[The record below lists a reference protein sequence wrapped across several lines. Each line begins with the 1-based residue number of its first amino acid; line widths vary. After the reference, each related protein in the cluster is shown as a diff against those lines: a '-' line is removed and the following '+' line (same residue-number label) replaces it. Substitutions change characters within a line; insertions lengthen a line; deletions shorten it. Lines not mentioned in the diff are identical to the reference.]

1 MALSLDV
8 EVGQS
13 IQIGD
18 AKVTLVHKTGR
29 KARISID
36 ADRSV
41 PVSLDHR
48 EGLSKAG
55 ANSVHTEKR

>member
-13 IQIGD
+13 VQVGE
-18 AKVTLVHKTGR
+18 AKITLVHKTGR

-41 PVSLDHR
+41 SVSLNQR
-48 EGLSKAG
+48 ENQPGSG
-55 ANSVHTEKR
+55 IDRTEKE